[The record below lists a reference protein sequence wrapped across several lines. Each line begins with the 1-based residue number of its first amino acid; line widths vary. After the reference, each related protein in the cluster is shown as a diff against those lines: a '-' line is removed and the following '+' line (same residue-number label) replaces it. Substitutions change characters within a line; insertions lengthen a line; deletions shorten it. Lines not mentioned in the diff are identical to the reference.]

1 MISPLLVP
9 AALAFAPVTAEPI
22 VSVPQQ
28 AIAGPAVPAPAAPVS
43 ASPVVLASPAQRQDA
58 PAPATQPAEERRH
71 HAKGDPLEGFNRT
84 MFGIHQGIDHAV
96 FRPAAMGYKQ
106 VVPRPVR
113 SGLRN
118 ALSNLTEP
126 FIFVNFLLQGKPGK
140 AVETLGR
147 FVVNSTFGVGGL
159 FDVAKTKD
167 FKLPHRPNGFGTTL
181 AFYGVGPGPYIFLPF
196 IGPTTLRDLLGN
208 SADDALLPLVAGK
221 PFNSMEY
228 QLITGGIGG
237 LDLRAES
244 DADLRALFDGAVDPY
259 ATLRSVYLQNRA
271 AEVEEAKGHHAA
283 TPQQAA
289 PELADPLN
297 DPELTGSQ
305 PEPPAAQSD
314 APELRDP
321 LEDPES
327 APAAQTPPPASQ
339 P

>member
-1 MISPLLVP
+1 MP
-9 AALAFAPVTAEPI
+9 
-22 VSVPQQ
+22 VPQQ
-28 AIAGPAVPAPAAPVS
+28 AIAGPVVAGAADPVS
-43 ASPVVLASPAQRQDA
+43 ASPVVLASPAPRQDA
-58 PAPATQPAEERRH
+58 PVSATQPAEERHH

-271 AEVEEAKGHHAA
+271 AEVEEAKGHA
-283 TPQQAA
+283 TTAPQQAA
-289 PELADPLN
+289 PELTDPLN
-297 DPELTGSQ
+297 DPELTGTQ
-305 PEPPAAQSD
+305 PEPLPPQSD

-321 LEDPES
+321 LDDP
-327 APAAQTPPPASQ
+327 AGAAAMQTPAPASQ

>member
-1 MISPLLVP
+1 MP
-9 AALAFAPVTAEPI
+9 APQQVITGPMTPAPVVSAPVT
-22 VSVPQQ
+22 SVP
-28 AIAGPAVPAPAAPVS
+28 AGPTIASPAAP
-43 ASPVVLASPAQRQDA
+43 SPVVLAPPAPREA
-58 PAPATQPAEERRH
+58 PASASTPADERRH

-159 FDVAKTKD
+159 FDVAKSKD

-228 QLITGGIGG
+228 QLIAGGIGG

-271 AEVEEAKGHHAA
+271 AEVEEAKGHVAVV
-283 TPQQAA
+283 PQQAA
-289 PELADPLN
+289 PELTDPLN
-297 DPELTGSQ
+297 DPELTGVQ
-305 PEPPAAQSD
+305 PEPPPLQSD

-321 LEDPES
+321 LEDPEGS
-327 APAAQTPPPASQ
+327 PAAQTPAPASQ

>member
-1 MISPLLVP
+1 M
-9 AALAFAPVTAEPI
+9 
-22 VSVPQQ
+22 
-28 AIAGPAVPAPAAPVS
+28 
-43 ASPVVLASPAQRQDA
+43 
-58 PAPATQPAEERRH
+58 
-71 HAKGDPLEGFNRT
+71 
-84 MFGIHQGIDHAV
+84 
-96 FRPAAMGYKQ
+96 
-106 VVPRPVR
+106 R

-271 AEVEEAKGHHAA
+271 AEVEEAKGHAA
-283 TPQQAA
+283 TAPQQAA
-289 PELADPLN
+289 PELTDPLN
-297 DPELTGSQ
+297 DPELTGTQ
-305 PEPPAAQSD
+305 PEPPAPQSD

-321 LEDPES
+321 LDDPEATP
-327 APAAQTPPPASQ
+327 APQ

>member
-1 MISPLLVP
+1 MP
-9 AALAFAPVTAEPI
+9 
-22 VSVPQQ
+22 VPQQ
-28 AIAGPAVPAPAAPVS
+28 AIAGPMVSGAADRVS
-43 ASPVVLASPAQRQDA
+43 ASPVVLASPARRQDA
-58 PAPATQPAEERRH
+58 PVPPTQPAEEPHH

-106 VVPRPVR
+106 VVPRPLR

-140 AVETLGR
+140 AVKTLGR

-167 FKLPHRPNGFGTTL
+167 FKLPHHPNGFGTTL

-271 AEVEEAKGHHAA
+271 AEVEEAKGHAA
-283 TPQQAA
+283 TAPQQAA

-297 DPELTGSQ
+297 DPELTGTQ
-305 PEPPAAQSD
+305 PEPPAPQSD

-321 LEDPES
+321 LDDPEGTP
-327 APAAQTPPPASQ
+327 APQ

>member
-9 AALAFAPVTAEPI
+9 AALAFAPVTAEPAI
-22 VSVPQQ
+22 PVPQQ
-28 AIAGPAVPAPAAPVS
+28 AIAGPVVSGAADPVS

-58 PAPATQPAEERRH
+58 TVPATQPAEERHH

-106 VVPRPVR
+106 VVPRPLR

-244 DADLRALFDGAVDPY
+244 DADLRALFDGAADPY

-271 AEVEEAKGHHAA
+271 AEVEEAKGHAA
-283 TPQQAA
+283 TAPQQAA
-289 PELADPLN
+289 PELTDPLN
-297 DPELTGSQ
+297 DPELTGTQ
-305 PEPPAAQSD
+305 PEPPAPQSD

-321 LEDPES
+321 LDDPEGTPAPQPS
-327 APAAQTPPPASQ
+327 APAPQ